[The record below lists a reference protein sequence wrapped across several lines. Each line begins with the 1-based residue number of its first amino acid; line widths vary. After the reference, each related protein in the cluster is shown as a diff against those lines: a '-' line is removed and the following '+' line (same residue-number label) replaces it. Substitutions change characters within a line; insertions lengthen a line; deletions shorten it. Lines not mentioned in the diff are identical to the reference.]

1 MAKLCLRRISDTICF
16 CAKNAS
22 NVFCRT
28 HMKVALNHT
37 AYLNCLFYSP
47 QKYNNKRACVR
58 IVRCFEWHCGVGKG
72 KKTTVRETTM
82 LLFYCCCPGYSFSFS
97 SESKTLFT
105 PSGIT
110 CKLLEFFIINS
121 IVIRIVSHVILRWRT
136 FCYSAKYN
144 LQYAVCSM

>member
-1 MAKLCLRRISDTICF
+1 MAKLCLRRISDAICF
-16 CAKNAS
+16 CAKHAS

-37 AYLNCLFYSP
+37 AYLNCLFYFR
-47 QKYNNKRACVR
+47 KNTITRACVR

-97 SESKTLFT
+97 SEFKTLFT

-121 IVIRIVSHVILRWRT
+121 IVISTIL
-136 FCYSAKYN
+136 
-144 LQYAVCSM
+144 LLVLLVLI